1 MSPPEIWG
9 PPVWTFF
16 HTLAEKINEDYFH
29 TIKFSLFFI
38 IKRICN
44 FLPCPECS
52 QHASRFLAR
61 INVQAIKD
69 KNQFKQMLH
78 LFHNTVNKR
87 KRKPLFAFENTNKYK
102 NYNLGATFNNFIKV
116 YHTKG
121 NMNLLAE
128 SFQRSLLIK
137 DLKKWIMTNHAFFKP
152 SKIAIQNKTII
163 DNPNEN
169 NVAIINNISDK
180 DDSTIIINNK
190 DIIGDNKKEDNT
202 KDEARSDD
210 NATNEDTNDKL

>member
-29 TIKFSLFFI
+29 KIKFSLFFI

-87 KRKPLFAFENTNKYK
+87 KRKQLFNFEHTNKYK

-137 DLKKWIMTNHAFFKP
+137 DLKKWIMTNHTFFKP
-152 SKIAIQNKTII
+152 SKLGTQNKTIVH
-163 DNPNEN
+163 NPNEN
-169 NVAIINNISDK
+169 KVSVINNISDK
-180 DDSTIIINNK
+180 DDNNIIINNK
-190 DIIGDNKKEDNT
+190 DIIGDNT
-202 KDEARSDD
+202 KDDNDD
-210 NATNEDTNDKL
+210 KKDKDIKDVADL

>member
-29 TIKFSLFFI
+29 KIKFSLFFI

-87 KRKPLFAFENTNKYK
+87 KKRGFFLRKY
-102 NYNLGATFNNFIKV
+102 
-116 YHTKG
+116 
-121 NMNLLAE
+121 
-128 SFQRSLLIK
+128 
-137 DLKKWIMTNHAFFKP
+137 
-152 SKIAIQNKTII
+152 
-163 DNPNEN
+163 
-169 NVAIINNISDK
+169 
-180 DDSTIIINNK
+180 
-190 DIIGDNKKEDNT
+190 
-202 KDEARSDD
+202 
-210 NATNEDTNDKL
+210 